1 MRKSRSAI
9 QNKPRRRSQIKP
21 RRTKITHGLQ
31 GWVGEDGKWK
41 WIKVR
46 QYKSIREAVEA
57 GEPLS
62 AGAKRYIAQLKKRGE
77 Y

>member
-1 MRKSRSAI
+1 MSKPRNQRQA
-9 QNKPRRRSQIKP
+9 KPRRAKVQYG
-21 RRTKITHGLQ
+21 TE

-62 AGAKRYIAQLKKRGE
+62 EGAKRYIAQLKKRGE